1 MASEPAKA
9 GTSLEAQW
17 LGLPTF
23 TAGARGLIPGQGA
36 KIQHASQHS
45 PKKKKKIKAP
55 QMTLRVV
62 RVRAPIFP
70 AIWGHAPHLG
80 AQKCEAH
87 PPLLTLT
94 PAQLFQGS

>member
-45 PKKKKKIKAP
+45 PKKKKKN
-55 QMTLRVV
+55 
-62 RVRAPIFP
+62 
-70 AIWGHAPHLG
+70 
-80 AQKCEAH
+80 
-87 PPLLTLT
+87 
-94 PAQLFQGS
+94 